1 MLNLEKF
8 YISPQVVRL
17 IGDIDEFK
25 GSWNALEEHTTALQ
39 LLGDVATFGRNFREI
54 LEPWQNKPIDEALI
68 KKLHAIVVG
77 AKSESDYKDSSM
89 ALVIQKDE
97 KIFGALDVAD
107 AEEAPEITAKLIEWA
122 AKGLEDQKFHPLIII
137 ALFTVIFLQTSPF
150 ETGNQRLARLLII
163 LLMFRCGYAYA
174 PYSLLDH
181 LLEERM
187 RDYFEV
193 LQYTQQNL
201 EAGTPD
207 WEPWLLFF
215 FMLLKD
221 QVGELK
227 IRIEKK
233 ADALADLPQLSV
245 KILKLFDKSERLS
258 MKEIERLTRGKR
270 STIKL
275 RLNELVEN
283 GYLIRHGKARA
294 TWYARI

>member
-8 YISPQVVRL
+8 KISPQAVAL
-17 IGDIDEFK
+17 IGEIDEFK
-25 GSWNALEEHTTALQ
+25 GTWNALEEHTTALQ

-54 LEPWQNKPIDEALI
+54 LEPWQSKPIDETLI

-77 AKSESDYKDSSM
+77 TKSESDYKDRAI

-97 KIFGALDVAD
+97 TIFGALEVAG
-107 AEEAPEITAKLIEWA
+107 EKEAPQITAKLVEWVA
-122 AKGLEDQKFHPLIII
+122 QALDEDKAHPIIII
-137 ALFTVIFLQTSPF
+137 ALFTVIFLQTAPF
-150 ETGNQRLARLLII
+150 ATGNQRLVRLLII

-174 PYSLLDH
+174 PYSLLDS

-187 RDYFEV
+187 RDYFDV
-193 LQYTQQNL
+193 LRFTQESL
-201 EAGTPD
+201 EQGTPD

-215 FMLLKD
+215 LMLLKD
-221 QVGELK
+221 QAGILK
-227 IRIEKK
+227 ERLNTKG
-233 ADALADLPQLSV
+233 DALGEMPQLSI
-245 KILKLFDKSERLS
+245 KIIKLFETHDRIS

-270 STIKL
+270 STLKL
-275 RLNELVEN
+275 RLNELVAG